1 MARLKTFFKYLLWFI
16 LFYCFSNLMI
26 NVGMNTI
33 YKNMEVKSN
42 LSQVNITDASSTHV
56 DGKIKGT
63 IDLEENSD
71 LIGKYLKV
79 DLYSKRGVLLGTD
92 YVKIEKQGD
101 NRYQNIEEYF
111 KYNDVGSYNLS
122 IVDEEQK
129 EKEVA
134 EIMNK
139 SLFNLFE
146 GFKIN
151 DSLSIGEK
159 IWLAIIAVAIF
170 F

>member
-1 MARLKTFFKYLLWFI
+1 MARLKTFLKYLLWFI
-16 LFYCFSNLMI
+16 AFYCFSNLMI
-26 NVGMNTI
+26 NIGMNTI

-42 LSQVNITDASSTHV
+42 LSQVNITEASSTHV

-111 KYNDVGSYNLS
+111 KYNDVASYNLS
-122 IVDEEQK
+122 IVEEEQK
-129 EKEVA
+129 EKEVS

-151 DSLSIGEK
+151 NSLSLGERL
-159 IWLAIIAVAIF
+159 WLAIIAIALF
-170 F
+170 